1 MLRRVGQGWYTH
13 QPGRSYVPPPPACQA
28 LSYLDEDFMMQLENF
43 YLDRA
48 MAVKTNI
55 HLNMAACQL
64 KTHDYHTCIY
74 NCTEVRV
81 LCVCVWGGGAHD
93 YHTCIYSCTE
103 VCACVVWV
111 CVWAAQDK
119 KTSSHL
125 QLHSGGRGGGALAE
139 LPHTAEQAGT
149 SHSYSQLP
157 RSRLFRSSSTFSIS
171 LPSHNLRLPFLS
183 HPHTA
188 PTPPCTHHH
197 VLEQQR
203 LPAPS
208 PPPGAQP

>member
-81 LCVCVWGGGAHD
+81 LCVCVGGGGGARLPYLHIQL
-93 YHTCIYSCTE
+93 HRG
-103 VCACVVWV
+103 V
-111 CVWAAQDK
+111 CVCCVGVCVG
-119 KTSSHL
+119 SS
-125 QLHSGGRGGGALAE
+125 G
-139 LPHTAEQAGT
+139 
-149 SHSYSQLP
+149 
-157 RSRLFRSSSTFSIS
+157 
-171 LPSHNLRLPFLS
+171 
-183 HPHTA
+183 
-188 PTPPCTHHH
+188 
-197 VLEQQR
+197 
-203 LPAPS
+203 
-208 PPPGAQP
+208 